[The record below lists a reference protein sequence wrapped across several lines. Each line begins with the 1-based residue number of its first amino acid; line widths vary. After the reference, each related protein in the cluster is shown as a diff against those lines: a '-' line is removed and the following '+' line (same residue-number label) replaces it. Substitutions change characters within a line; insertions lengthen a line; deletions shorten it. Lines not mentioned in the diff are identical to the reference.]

1 MNIIFVDAE
10 NIGLPSIQEI
20 DARITDKVFVFSN
33 NEQIKTL
40 CHDLMF
46 IVMDGYPV
54 GKNQADFY
62 LIAHLSKAIS
72 QVRYDEKKKL
82 TFILYSN
89 DNPLCQAFEFQC
101 QHASIASEIVNTKP
115 VLVQATEIQEYTA
128 KDLNNI
134 ALLYNTLKA
143 KSMIVT
149 ELFNTVKLEQTEA
162 TKALN
167 ALVKKELIARTPNN
181 KKVWQVIGKLRPEL
195 FA

>member
-10 NIGLPSIQEI
+10 NVGLHSIQEI
-20 DARITDKVFVFSN
+20 GARITDKVFVFSN

-62 LIAHLSKAIS
+62 IIAHLSKAIS

-89 DNPLCQAFEFQC
+89 DNSLCQAFEFQC
-101 QHASIASEIVNTKP
+101 QHASISSEIVKTKP
-115 VLVQATEIQEYTA
+115 VPLYIQ
-128 KDLNNI
+128 
-134 ALLYNTLKA
+134 TLKNIQQQ
-143 KSMIVT
+143 S
-149 ELFNTVKLEQTEA
+149 
-162 TKALN
+162 
-167 ALVKKELIARTPNN
+167 
-181 KKVWQVIGKLRPEL
+181 
-195 FA
+195 

>member
-1 MNIIFVDAE
+1 MNVIFVDAE
-10 NIGLPSIQEI
+10 NVGISPIQEV

-62 LIAHLSKAIS
+62 LISHLSKALS
-72 QVRYDEKKKL
+72 QVSYDEKKKL
-82 TFILYSN
+82 IFILYSN
-89 DNPLCQAFEFQC
+89 DNSLCQAFEFQC
-101 QHASIASEIVNTKP
+101 QQASISCEIINTRP
-115 VLVQATEIQEYTA
+115 SLVHNHDIQEYTA

-149 ELFNTVKLEQTEA
+149 ELFNTTKLDQTEA

-167 ALVKKELIARTPNN
+167 ALVKKELIARTPNK

>member
-1 MNIIFVDAE
+1 MNVIFVDAE
-10 NIGLPSIQEI
+10 NVGVLPIQYM

-62 LIAHLSKAIS
+62 LIAHLSKALS

-89 DNPLCQAFEFQC
+89 DNSLCQAFEFQC
-101 QHASIASEIVNTKP
+101 QQASISSEIVNTKP

-149 ELFNTVKLEQTEA
+149 ELFNTTKLDQTEA

-167 ALVKKELIARTPNN
+167 ALVKKELIARTPNK

>member
-1 MNIIFVDAE
+1 M
-10 NIGLPSIQEI
+10 
-20 DARITDKVFVFSN
+20 FSN

-46 IVMDGYPV
+46 IMMSGYPI

-72 QVRYDEKKKL
+72 QVQYDEKKKL

-89 DNPLCQAFEFQC
+89 DNSLCQAFEFQC
-101 QHASIASEIVNTKP
+101 QHASISCEIINTKP
-115 VLVQATEIQEYTA
+115 TIQGGNMNNQEYTTA
-128 KDLNNI
+128 ELNNI
-134 ALLYNTLKA
+134 TCLYKAL
-143 KSMIVT
+143 KSKNMLIT
-149 ELFNTVKLEQTEA
+149 ELFNTTKLAQNEA

-167 ALVKKELIARTPNN
+167 ALVKKGLIARTSSN
-181 KKVWQVIGKLRPEL
+181 KKVWEVVAELKPEI

>member
-1 MNIIFVDAE
+1 MNVIFVDAE
-10 NIGLPSIQEI
+10 NVGVLPIQDM

-62 LIAHLSKAIS
+62 LIAHLSKALS

-89 DNPLCQAFEFQC
+89 DNSLCQAFEFQC
-101 QHASIASEIVNTKP
+101 QQASISSEIVNTKP
-115 VLVQATEIQEYTA
+115 VLVQATGIQEYTA

-149 ELFNTVKLEQTEA
+149 ELFNTTKLDQTEA

-167 ALVKKELIARTPNN
+167 ALVKKELIARTPNK